1 MRNPRQ
7 GSRRVGTAALIAT
20 SLLLVVGCG
29 SGGQAQHGAT
39 TIRVSERDFK
49 MSASAQVL
57 ARAGKV
63 DFAVD
68 NRGPEAH
75 ELIVAREND
84 QGLALRSDGLTVNE
98 EALEPYEAGS
108 LEPGEPGH
116 VRHLEVSLKP
126 GRYVLFCNMSGHYL
140 SGMHTELVVR

>member
-7 GSRRVGTAALIAT
+7 GSGRVGTAVLVAT

-29 SGGQAQHGAT
+29 SGGQAQQGAS

-49 MSASAQVL
+49 MSTSAPSV
-57 ARAGKV
+57 RAGNV
-63 DFAVD
+63 DIAVD
-68 NRGPEAH
+68 NHGPDAH

-84 QGLALRSDGLTVNE
+84 EGLALRSDGLTVNE
-98 EALEPYEAGS
+98 EALQPYEAGA

-116 VRHLEVSLKP
+116 VRHLEAYLKP
-126 GRYVLFCNMSGHYL
+126 GRYVLFCNMSGHFL
-140 SGMHTELVVR
+140 GGMHTELVVR

>member
-57 ARAGKV
+57 ARPVTSTSPSTTAGQT
-63 DFAVD
+63 
-68 NRGPEAH
+68 RT
-75 ELIVAREND
+75 
-84 QGLALRSDGLTVNE
+84 S
-98 EALEPYEAGS
+98 
-108 LEPGEPGH
+108 
-116 VRHLEVSLKP
+116 
-126 GRYVLFCNMSGHYL
+126 
-140 SGMHTELVVR
+140 